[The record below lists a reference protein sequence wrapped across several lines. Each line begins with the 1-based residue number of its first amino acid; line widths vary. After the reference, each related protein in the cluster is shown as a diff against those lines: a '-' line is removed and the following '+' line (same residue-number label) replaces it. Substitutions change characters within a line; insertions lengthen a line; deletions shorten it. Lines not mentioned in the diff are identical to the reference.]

1 MADRKGARKGAEG
14 SNSGFSA
21 EERAAMKDATQ
32 ERKVVWG
39 KNREDDERAV
49 LAKIAQMPGTDRT
62 MGRRI
67 HDIIRTSAPS
77 LSPRLWYGMPAYT
90 KEGDVLCY
98 FQPAHKFK
106 ARYGSLGFSDKAK
119 LDEGHMWPI
128 VYALSELTS
137 TEEASIASLVKKA
150 VG

>member
-1 MADRKGARKGAEG
+1 MAESKPATRNAQKSATR
-14 SNSGFSA
+14 FSD
-21 EERAAMKDATQ
+21 EERAAMKDLSQ

-49 LAKIAQMPGTDRT
+49 LTKIAQMPGTDRT

-67 HDIIRTSAPS
+67 HDIIRTSAPT

-90 KEGDVLCY
+90 KDGNVLCF

-106 ARYGSLGFSDKAK
+106 ARYGSLGFSDEAK
-119 LDEGHMWPI
+119 LDEGRMWPI
-128 VYALSELTS
+128 VYALSELTP

-150 VG
+150 LG

>member
-1 MADRKGARKGAEG
+1 MAERKPAARNAQKSATR
-14 SNSGFSA
+14 FSD
-21 EERAAMKDATQ
+21 EERAAMKDLSQ

-67 HDIIRTSAPS
+67 HDIIRTSAPT

-90 KEGDVLCY
+90 KDGNVLCF

-106 ARYGSLGFSDKAK
+106 ARYGSLGFSDEAK
-119 LDEGHMWPI
+119 LDEGRMWPI
-128 VYALSELTS
+128 VYALSELTP

-150 VG
+150 LG

>member
-1 MADRKGARKGAEG
+1 VPALPGERRFG
-14 SNSGFSA
+14 A
-21 EERAAMKDATQ
+21 EERVALKDLSQ

-49 LAKIAQMPGTDRT
+49 LAKITQMPGTDRT
-62 MGRRI
+62 IGRRI
-67 HDIIRTSAPS
+67 HDIIRTSAPA

-90 KEGDVLCY
+90 KDGDVLCF

-119 LDEGHMWPI
+119 LDEGRMWPI
-128 VYALSELTS
+128 VYALSKLTP

>member
-1 MADRKGARKGAEG
+1 MAGKKPAAATAQKSAAR
-14 SNSGFSA
+14 FSE
-21 EERAAMKDATQ
+21 EERAALKDLSQ

-39 KNREDDERAV
+39 RNRESDERAV

-62 MGRRI
+62 IGRRI
-67 HDIIRTSAPS
+67 HEIIRTSAPA

-90 KEGDVLCY
+90 KDGDVLCY

-106 ARYGSLGFSDKAK
+106 ARYGSLGFSDTAK
-119 LDEGHMWPI
+119 LDEGRMWPI
-128 VYALSELTS
+128 VYALSELTPA
-137 TEEASIASLVKKA
+137 EEVSIASLVKKA

>member
-1 MADRKGARKGAEG
+1 
-14 SNSGFSA
+14 
-21 EERAAMKDATQ
+21 MKDLSQ

-67 HDIIRTSAPS
+67 HDIIRTSAPT

-90 KEGDVLCY
+90 KDGNVLC
-98 FQPAHKFK
+98 FFRPAHKFK
-106 ARYGSLGFSDKAK
+106 ARYGSLGFSDEAK
-119 LDEGHMWPI
+119 LDEGRMWPI
-128 VYALSELTS
+128 VYALSELTP

-150 VG
+150 LG

>member
-1 MADRKGARKGAEG
+1 MAERKTAARDAQT
-14 SNSGFSA
+14 SATRFSE
-21 EERAAMKDATQ
+21 EERAALKDLSQ

-39 KNREDDERAV
+39 KNREDDERVV
-49 LAKIAQMPGTDRT
+49 LAKIDQMPGTDRT
-62 MGRRI
+62 LGRRV
-67 HDIIRTSAPS
+67 HDIIRSSAPT

-90 KEGDVLCY
+90 KDGDVLCF

-106 ARYGSLGFSDKAK
+106 ARYASLGFSDGAK
-119 LDEGHMWPI
+119 LDEGRMWPI
-128 VYALSELTS
+128 VYALSELTR

>member
-1 MADRKGARKGAEG
+1 VPEKKSLTKDAQKSSTR
-14 SNSGFSA
+14 FSD
-21 EERAAMKDATQ
+21 EERAALKDLSQ

-39 KNREDDERAV
+39 KNKEDDERAV
-49 LAKIAQMPGTDRT
+49 LAKIATMPGADRII
-62 MGRRI
+62 GRRI
-67 HDIIRTSAPS
+67 HDIIRTSAPT

-90 KEGDVLCY
+90 MEGDVLCY

-119 LDEGHMWPI
+119 LDDGRMWPI
-128 VYALSELTS
+128 VYALSELTPS
-137 TEEASIASLVKKA
+137 EEAWIASLVKKA

>member
-1 MADRKGARKGAEG
+1 MPEKKTAAG
-14 SNSGFSA
+14 SAQKSA
-21 EERAAMKDATQ
+21 TRFTDEERAAMKDLSQ
-32 ERKVVWG
+32 EQKVVWG

-62 MGRRI
+62 LGRRI
-67 HDIIRTSAPS
+67 HDIIRTSAPA

-90 KEGDVLCY
+90 KDGNVLCF

-119 LDEGHMWPI
+119 LDEGRMWPI
-128 VYALSELTS
+128 VYALSELTP
-137 TEEASIASLVKKA
+137 TEEASIGSLVKKA

>member
-1 MADRKGARKGAEG
+1 MAERKPAARSAQKSGASFTE
-14 SNSGFSA
+14 
-21 EERAAMKDATQ
+21 EERVAMKDLSQ

-49 LAKIAQMPGTDRT
+49 LAKIAQMPGTDRAI
-62 MGRRI
+62 GRRI
-67 HDIIRTSAPS
+67 HDVIRTSAPT

-90 KEGDVLCY
+90 KDGDVLCY

-106 ARYGSLGFSDKAK
+106 ARYGSLGFSDKAQ
-119 LDEGHMWPI
+119 LDEGRMWPI
-128 VYALSELTS
+128 VYALSELS
-137 TEEASIASLVKKA
+137 PSEEAAIASLVKKA

>member
-1 MADRKGARKGAEG
+1 MAERKPAARNAQKSATR
-14 SNSGFSA
+14 FSD
-21 EERAAMKDATQ
+21 EERAAMKDLSQ

-67 HDIIRTSAPS
+67 HDIIRTSAPT

-90 KEGDVLCY
+90 KDGNVLCF

-106 ARYGSLGFSDKAK
+106 ARYGTLGFNDKAT
-119 LDEGHMWPI
+119 LDDGSMWPT
-128 VYALSELTS
+128 VYAVKELNAPV
-137 TEEASIASLVKKA
+137 EARVVALVKKA